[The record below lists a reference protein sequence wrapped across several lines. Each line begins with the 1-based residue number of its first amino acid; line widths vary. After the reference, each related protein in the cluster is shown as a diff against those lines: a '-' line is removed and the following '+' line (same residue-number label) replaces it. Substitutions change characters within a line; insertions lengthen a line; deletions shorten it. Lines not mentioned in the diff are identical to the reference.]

1 MKKTLVQGNYYRRT
15 FACPSVVLF
24 CPLVVSVCPFACPFV
39 VLFCPLVVPVCPF
52 VCPFVVLFCPLV
64 VSVCPLVVPVVL
76 FVDLLITHR
85 KHAFR
90 EVLSLILKNH
100 SLNVIKKE

>member
-15 FACPSVVLF
+15 FACPS
-24 CPLVVSVCPFACPFV
+24 V

-100 SLNVIKKE
+100 SLNVIKKIGEEN